1 MLTTDLPLVAE
12 WVSNRAEA
20 DPRGVTAAIGWVSD
34 GRLVAGATY
43 EDYTGGSITATI
55 AIENTTMVRQFLR
68 AIFEYPFRQLNVG
81 KIFAMVAQ
89 TNSPSRRL
97 VEKMGF
103 VQETVLKD
111 YYSCED
117 LIVYSMTAKQCRFLG
132 DGNGQEHQDPE
143 SA

>member
-1 MLTTDLPLVAE
+1 MLTVDLPLVTE
-12 WVSNRAEA
+12 WVCNRAES

-34 GRLVAGATY
+34 GKLVSGATY

-55 AIENTTMVRQFLR
+55 AIENGTLVKQFLR

-81 KIFAMVAQ
+81 KMFAMVAQ

-132 DGNGQEHQDPE
+132 DEDGQEH
-143 SA
+143 

>member
-1 MLTTDLPLVAE
+1 VLTTDLPLVTE

-34 GRLVAGATY
+34 GKLVAGATY

-55 AIENTTMVRQFLR
+55 AIDDRRVSRQFLR
-68 AIFEYPFRQLNVG
+68 FIFEYPFRQLSVG

-89 TNSPSRRL
+89 TNSSSRRL

-103 VQETVLKD
+103 VQEAVLKD

-117 LIVYSMTAKQCRFLG
+117 LIVYSMTAEHCRFLEKD
-132 DGNGQEHQDPE
+132 DGQKDEDPCG
-143 SA
+143 A

>member
-1 MLTTDLPLVAE
+1 MLTTDLAAVAD
-12 WVSNRAEA
+12 WVSKRAEA

-34 GRLVAGATY
+34 GRMVAGATY

-55 AIENTTMVRQFLR
+55 AIENGAMVKQFLR

-103 VQETVLKD
+103 VQETVLKE

-117 LIVYSMTAKQCRFLG
+117 LIVYSMTARQCRFLG
-132 DGNGQEHQDPE
+132 EEDGQKD
-143 SA
+143 

>member
-1 MLTTDLPLVAE
+1 MLTTDLPLVAA

-20 DPRGVTAAIGWVSD
+20 DPRGVAAAIGWLSE
-34 GRLVAGATY
+34 GKLVAGATY

-55 AIENTTMVRQFLR
+55 AIEQGVIVKQFLR
-68 AIFEYPFRQLNVG
+68 FIFEYPFRQLNVG

-103 VQETVLKD
+103 EQETVLKD

-117 LIVYSMTAKQCRFLG
+117 LIVYSMTAEQCRFLG
-132 DGNGQEHQDPE
+132 DDDPLPNE
-143 SA
+143 EV

>member
-1 MLTTDLPLVAE
+1 MLTTDLPLVAA

-20 DPRGVTAAIGWVSD
+20 DPRGVSAAIGWLSE
-34 GRLVAGATY
+34 GKLVAGATY

-55 AIENTTMVRQFLR
+55 AIENTMMVSQFLR

-81 KIFAMVAQ
+81 KVFAMVAQ

-103 VQETVLKD
+103 EQETVLKD

-132 DGNGQEHQDPE
+132 ETRGEKVED
-143 SA
+143 S

>member
-1 MLTTDLPLVAE
+1 MLTTDIPLVAE
-12 WVSNRAEA
+12 WVSARADA
-20 DPRGVTAAIGWVSD
+20 DPRGISAAIGWVSD
-34 GRLVAGATY
+34 GKLVAGATY

-55 AIENTTMVRQFLR
+55 AIDNGSMVKQFLS

-132 DGNGQEHQDPE
+132 EDRGQEHEDPE